1 MSDGTDTP
9 PQKNEFL
16 CKFSDSVRVQ
26 DILDFFC
33 FSRKGVVYLNGGDKM
48 PQNKTCTASAYRN
61 SDNYR
66 ELKSDMLDDLEARG
80 LIGKKYTDKVDEY
93 MNLWSWLQM
102 LNDDITRRGVYIEYS
117 NGATQKG
124 TTDNKSLTIA
134 VRVSSQMLN
143 IWTSLGFREQ
153 AVKSTGLQSGGDDD
167 EL

>member
-1 MSDGTDTP
+1 MGLMP
-9 PQKNEFL
+9 PSKKQFFEKISGL
-16 CKFSDSVRVQ
+16 GWVQ

-33 FSRKGVVYLNGGDKM
+33 FSHEGVVYLNGGDKM
-48 PQNKTCTASAYRN
+48 PRNKTCTASIYRN

-80 LIGKKYTDKVDEY
+80 LIGKKYTDKVEEY

-102 LNDDITRRGVYIEYS
+102 LNDDIMRRGVYIEYS

>member
-1 MSDGTDTP
+1 
-9 PQKNEFL
+9 
-16 CKFSDSVRVQ
+16 
-26 DILDFFC
+26 
-33 FSRKGVVYLNGGDKM
+33 
-48 PQNKTCTASAYRN
+48 
-61 SDNYR
+61 
-66 ELKSDMLDDLEARG
+66 
-80 LIGKKYTDKVDEY
+80 
-93 MNLWSWLQM
+93 M
-102 LNDDITRRGVYIEYS
+102 LNDDIMRRGVYIEYS